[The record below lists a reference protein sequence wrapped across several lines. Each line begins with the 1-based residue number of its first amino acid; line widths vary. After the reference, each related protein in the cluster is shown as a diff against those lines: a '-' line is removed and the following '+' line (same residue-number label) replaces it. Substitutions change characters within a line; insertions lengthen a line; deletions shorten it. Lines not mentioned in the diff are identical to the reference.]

1 MFQMLRAILCN
12 VVDFSG
18 KNLLRQRKIL
28 TLPPFKFQNI
38 VKCYIPY
45 LLKNSIKPGEAY
57 VPLTQ

>member
-1 MFQMLRAILCN
+1 MLQISRAILSN

-28 TLPPFKFQNI
+28 TLPAFKFQNI
-38 VKCYIPY
+38 VKYYMPY
-45 LLKNSIKPGEAY
+45 LLKNSIKPGEAH